1 MKEKSI
7 PESGGLQRGTWMAE
21 IQVQVPATSR
31 HAKKCALSRVRI
43 VAAKTGCKRDR
54 LLKERSA
61 CWPVEP
67 ESHGF
72 FFRLDSPLSRSGPPA
87 PLRRNDTPKFGTGTG
102 NRTEDRN
109 GTVAGTDE
117 AVEPIL
123 RALAT
128 LQSSTRLTMR
138 CPAEEM
144 GTLFRMPRCFVVN
157 SETLCCESNALR

>member
-102 NRTEDRN
+102 NRTEDRSKRH
-109 GTVAGTDE
+109 GCWDRRSRGTDSE
-117 AVEPIL
+117 GFGNPTIVY
-123 RALAT
+123 AT
-128 LQSSTRLTMR
+128 DNEMSS
-138 CPAEEM
+138 
-144 GTLFRMPRCFVVN
+144 
-157 SETLCCESNALR
+157 